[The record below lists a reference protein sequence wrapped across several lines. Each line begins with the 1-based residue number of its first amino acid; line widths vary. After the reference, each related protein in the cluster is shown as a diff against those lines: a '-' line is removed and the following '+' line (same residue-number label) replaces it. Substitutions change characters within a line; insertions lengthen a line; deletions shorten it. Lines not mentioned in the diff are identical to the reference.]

1 MYTPT
6 PVDTRHIELPDH
18 LLELTELIARNVH
31 DVWARGRIDE
41 GWTFGPRDD
50 QKKTHPCLI
59 PYEELT
65 DSEKAYDRNTAL
77 ETLRLIVSLGYRI
90 DAP

>member
-59 PYEELT
+59 PYEEL
-65 DSEKAYDRNTAL
+65 SESAAKIGFKVSYDGLTL
-77 ETLRLIVSLGYRI
+77 EV
-90 DAP
+90 